1 MTIVFCVFAFLLID
15 CQTPITNILNV
26 GKYKC
31 TTQKHLVDFPGGSF
45 VHIRVAPCNCK
56 QRRNSTKLL
65 KPIFHICQWV
75 LTFAETCLFFTSL
88 QIYEPYIQFCR
99 EFNFFLSLK
108 KVICISF
115 LLALFCQK
123 IQKWLRFGIWS
134 EC

>member
-88 QIYEPYIQFCR
+88 QIDLHYRQFCR
-99 EFNFFLSLK
+99 KVYFFLSLK
-108 KVICISF
+108 NSF
-115 LLALFCQK
+115 LLASFCQMMK
-123 IQKWLRFGIWS
+123 KWPRFGIWN